1 KPKIKDM
8 IYLTQSIH
16 RNAQIYPNLPA
27 TVNGDR
33 THTWKELKDRI
44 ARLAGG
50 LKKMNIQDND
60 RIAILSLN
68 SDRYLEY
75 YYAIP
80 WAGCSVVPLNIRW
93 SAKEN
98 SYSITDAGAKILF
111 VDDTFAPMVSALKAD
126 GVELSHVIYMGDKE
140 CPEGMEDYEELIESN
155 NPAED
160 AERHND
166 DLAGIFYTG
175 GTTGFPKG
183 VMLTHTSI
191 WASSASTV
199 AVIAMKPS
207 SRYLHAAPM
216 FHLADEAMLQCA
228 VMIGA
233 TNHFIPSFTPAGV
246 TNTIAAQKITH
257 VLLVPVM
264 IQMTVAELKSK
275 SCDQSSLEY
284 VIYGASP
291 ISEASLI
298 DAMTAWPSVK
308 FAQGYGQT
316 ELSPIAT
323 ILTWEYH
330 TTSGPNSGYLKSAG
344 KAIACTEVRIVDKEG
359 KEVDRKEIGEIAV
372 KGANAMQGYWNK
384 PEETAKS
391 MRNGW
396 IHTGD
401 AGYMDDEG
409 FVFLVDRVKDMI
421 VSGGENV
428 YSAETENAIM
438 NHPAIAQAVVI
449 GIPNEKWGEQVH
461 AEVILHD
468 GMVASADDI
477 IAECAK
483 HIANYKCPRSVII
496 RTEPFPMS
504 GAGKLLK
511 KDVRA
516 PYWEGKTRMIG

>member
-1 KPKIKDM
+1 M

-16 RNAQIYPNLPA
+16 RNAQIYPNLSA
-27 TVNGDR
+27 TVCRDR
-33 THTWKELKDRI
+33 KRTWKELKDRV
-44 ARLAGG
+44 ARLAGS
-50 LKKMNIQDND
+50 LKKMGASNND
-60 RIAILSLN
+60 RIAVLSLN

-80 WAGCSVVPLNIRW
+80 WAGCCVVPLNIRW

-111 VDDTFAPMVSALKAD
+111 VDDTFAPMVPALIAD
-126 GVELSHVIYMGDKE
+126 GVDLSHVIYMGDKE
-140 CPEGMEDYEELIESN
+140 CPEGMKDYEALI
-155 NPAED
+155 AD
-160 AERHND
+160 AEPCDDAVRHD
-166 DLAGIFYTG
+166 SDLAGIFYTG

-191 WASSASTV
+191 WTSSVSLIPFV
-199 AVIAMKPS
+199 SMNPN

-216 FHLADEAMLQCA
+216 FHLADEAMLQAA
-228 VMIGA
+228 VIIGA
-233 TNHFIPSFTPAGV
+233 SNYFIPMFTPAGV
-246 TNTIAAQKITH
+246 ANTIEEQDITH
-257 VLLVPVM
+257 TVLVPVM
-264 IQMTVAELKSK
+264 IQMTVAQLKAEPK
-275 SCDQSSLEY
+275 DHSSLEY
-284 VIYGASP
+284 ILYGASP

-298 DAMTAWPSVK
+298 DAMKTWPTTK
-308 FAQGYGQT
+308 FSQGYGQT
-316 ELSPIAT
+316 ELSPLAT
-323 ILTWEYH
+323 MLTAEYH
-330 TTSGPNSGYLKSAG
+330 TTTGANAGYLKSAG
-344 KAIACTEVRIVDKEG
+344 KAIACTEVRIVDEDG
-359 KEVDRKEIGEIAV
+359 NEVKRHDIGEIAV
-372 KGANAMQGYWNK
+372 KGPNAMVGYWNK

-428 YSAETENAIM
+428 YSAETENALM
-438 NHPAIAQAVVI
+438 NHPAVAQSVVV
-449 GIPNEKWGEQVH
+449 GIPHEKWGEQVH
-461 AEVILHD
+461 AEVILHE
-468 GMVASADDI
+468 GMEASEEEI

-483 HIANYKCPRSVII
+483 HIANYKCPRSVKI
-496 RTEPFPMS
+496 RTEPFPIS

-511 KDVRA
+511 RDVRA